1 MSTSFKAIIRKGIS
15 LEEIKTALEKKFTK
29 VEIINTSSNDFFRFM
44 CITDEN
50 ERRIINAFFGDYAK
64 NDYGIDGTLVDI
76 GYYDI
81 STEMMIYLCETF
93 GGYIQDEEEE
103 TFTPIN
109 FELFSQGKDSTP
121 HDLFVNKVIS
131 TLGYDNLKKTLA
143 LFEEFKNL

>member
-29 VEIINTSSNDFFRFM
+29 VEIINTCSNDFFRFV
-44 CITDEN
+44 CVTEDL
-50 ERRIINAFFGDYAK
+50 RIVINVFFGDYAK
-64 NDYGIDGTLVDI
+64 NDYEIDGTLVDI

-93 GGYIQDEEEE
+93 GGYIQEEEE
-103 TFTPIN
+103 TFSPIN
-109 FELFSQGKDSTP
+109 FELFSQGKEYTP

-131 TLGYDNLKKTLA
+131 TLGYDNLKKALA
-143 LFEEFKNL
+143 LFEEFKKI